1 MAEDECLNNHV
12 EEMSI
17 MDRKIMAGI
26 VMGAGLVFTGC
37 SMVIPSQIE
46 YPDADAAKEALNH
59 ATTVTFLTEDL
70 EDADAMGNILA
81 DEKIAGYMSQSGLVN
96 IKWTVNVDDQ
106 DWFYLKMVTD
116 EPIND
121 VEGVKTG
128 STYGY
133 YDMDD
138 NCLGYGQE
146 RVITPEGGEEAWY
159 IQFLDA
165 DGNPKEDYYAT
176 EDGTMLLDSEGNVI
190 ARVDGSIDMTGSGC
204 TINFVMED
212 GVDQEVDI
220 KDKIVMTMPKFD
232 KLKRY
237 YLDNYM

>member
-1 MAEDECLNNHV
+1 MMN
-12 EEMSI
+12 
-17 MDRKIMAGI
+17 RKCMAGL
-26 VMGAGLVFTGC
+26 VMGAGLLLTGC
-37 SMVIPSQIE
+37 TLVIPSQIE

-59 ATTVTFLTEDL
+59 ATTVTFQTEDL
-70 EDADAMGNILA
+70 EDVDTMGDILA
-81 DEKIAGYMSQSGLVN
+81 DGKIAAYMSQSGFWNV
-96 IKWTVNVDDQ
+96 KWTVNVDDQ
-106 DWFYLKMVTD
+106 DWFYLKSVTD

-121 VEGVKTG
+121 VEGVVSGT
-128 STYGY
+128 TYGY

-146 RVITPEGGEEAWY
+146 RVITPEGGEKAWY

-176 EDGTMLLDSEGNVI
+176 EDGTILLDSERNVI
-190 ARVDGSIDMTGSGC
+190 ARVDGKIDMIGSGC

-220 KDKIVMTMPKFD
+220 KDKIVMTMPTFNE
-232 KLKRY
+232 LQRY

>member
-1 MAEDECLNNHV
+1 MNRRTFLTLAAAV
-12 EEMSI
+12 P
-17 MDRKIMAGI
+17 
-26 VMGAGLVFTGC
+26 GLWLTGC
-37 SMVIPSQIE
+37 GKAPQMEFDSAEEAI
-46 YPDADAAKEALNH
+46 EALNT
-59 ATTVTFLTEDL
+59 AENIEIYADLYSKKKKTEIV
-70 EDADAMGNILA
+70 ADG
-81 DEKIAGYMSQSGLVN
+81 KVAGYLQGD
-96 IKWTVNVDDQ
+96 TVYIDGEE
-106 DWFYLKMVTD
+106 WFSIDYVTD
-116 EPIND
+116 EPINN

-146 RVITPEGGEEAWY
+146 RVIAPDGGEEAWY

-176 EDGTMLLDSEGNVI
+176 EEGTMLLDSEGNVI
-190 ARVDGSIDMTGSGC
+190 ARVNGSIDLIGTGC

-232 KLKRY
+232 ELKRY

>member
-1 MAEDECLNNHV
+1 MNRIC
-12 EEMSI
+12 
-17 MDRKIMAGI
+17 MAGL
-26 VMGAGLVFTGC
+26 VMGAGLLLTGC
-37 SMVIPSQIE
+37 TLVIPSQIE

-70 EDADAMGNILA
+70 EDVDTMGDILA
-81 DEKIAGYMSQSGLVN
+81 DEKIAAYMSQSGFWNV
-96 IKWTVNVDDQ
+96 KWTVNVDDQ
-106 DWFYLKMVTD
+106 DWFYLKNVTD

-121 VEGVKTG
+121 VEGVISGT
-128 STYGY
+128 TYGY

-138 NCLGYGQE
+138 NCLGYGQK
-146 RVITPEGGEEAWY
+146 RVITPEGGEKAWY

-165 DGNPKEDYYAT
+165 DGNVREDYYAI
-176 EDGTMLLDSEGNVI
+176 EDGTILLDSERNVI
-190 ARVDGSIDMTGSGC
+190 ARVDGKIDMIGSGC

-220 KDKIVMTMPKFD
+220 KDKIVMTMPTFNE
-232 KLKRY
+232 LQRY